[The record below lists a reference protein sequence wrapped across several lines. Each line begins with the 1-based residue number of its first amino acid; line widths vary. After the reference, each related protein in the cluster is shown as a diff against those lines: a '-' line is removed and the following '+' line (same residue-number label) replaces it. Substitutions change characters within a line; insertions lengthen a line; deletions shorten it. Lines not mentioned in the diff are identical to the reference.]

1 MALLLTIM
9 QIGLWILGA
18 LLAIM
23 ASYLL
28 LLTVAAWLGSPRS
41 KRAAQ
46 KAANR
51 FVFLIPAHN
60 EEQLLPKLL
69 VNLKQLDYPA
79 SHYTVHIV
87 ADNCSDRTAELGRQA
102 GAVVHERFDTVNL
115 GKGYAL
121 QWLLGQVTAAQES
134 FDATVSA
141 AQESFDATVIAAQ
154 KSFDAAV
161 IIDADSVVSTNFLQ
175 VMDAHLQQGAQV
187 IQAYDGVLD
196 ADRSW
201 AVSLRAAAMAVLNYV
216 RPQGRML
223 LGGSAGLKG
232 NGMVFHRQILEQHAW
247 SASVTEDLEYHMTL
261 ILHGV
266 RVIFAPDAI
275 VWAEMP
281 ETLANSHT
289 QNVRWEQGRL
299 EMARHFIPRLLWAAL
314 KPWHPGGLRA
324 SLVYLDAM
332 MELVVPPFAVL
343 AALSFIYTGG
353 AIWLGTTSALLLAG
367 YLLLVQLFYLAS
379 GLILTGAPRKVY
391 LAFLYIPFFM
401 LWKLWLYLRVLLKLE
416 NQGWVRAVRDPSP

>member
-1 MALLLTIM
+1 MALLGTIL
-9 QIGLWILGA
+9 QIGLWSLGGV
-18 LLAIM
+18 LAIM

-28 LLTVAAWLGSPRS
+28 LLTVAAWVGAPRS
-41 KRAAQ
+41 KRARENT
-46 KAANR
+46 ANR

-60 EEQLLPKLL
+60 EEQLLPTLL
-69 VNLKQLDYPA
+69 ANLQQLEYPSNRYA
-79 SHYTVHIV
+79 VHVV
-87 ADNCSDRTAELGRQA
+87 ADNCSDHTAALGRQA
-102 GAVVHERFDTVNL
+102 GAVVHERFDMVKL

-121 QWLLGQVTAAQES
+121 QWLLEQ
-134 FDATVSA
+134 
-141 AQESFDATVIAAQ
+141 VIA
-154 KSFDAAV
+154 SEETFDAAV
-161 IIDADSVVSTNFLQ
+161 IIDADSVVSTNFLR
-175 VMDAHLQQGAQV
+175 VMDGHLQQGAEV

-201 AVSLRAAAMAVLNYV
+201 AVSLRAAAMAVINYV

-232 NGMVFHRQILEQHAW
+232 NGMVFHRRILEQYAW
-247 SASVTEDLEYHMTL
+247 SASVTEDIEYHMTL

-289 QNVRWEQGRL
+289 QNVRWEQGRM
-299 EMARHFIPRLLWAAL
+299 EMARQFIPRLLWAAL
-314 KPWHPGGLRA
+314 TPWQHGGVRA
-324 SLVYLDAM
+324 SLIYLDAM

-343 AALSFIYTGG
+343 AALSLLYMGG
-353 AIWLGTTSALLLAG
+353 AWWLGTTNALLLAG
-367 YLLLVQLFYLAS
+367 YLLLVQLFYLVS
-379 GLILTGAPRKVY
+379 GLLLTGAPRRVY
-391 LAFLYIPFFM
+391 LAFLYIPFFI

-416 NQGWVRAVRDPSP
+416 NQGWVRAVRDPLPSERRLSSEASALGARNQREQ